1 MKDNPNMKPQEAINH
16 AAFAKNSDTN
26 QTGFSPIQLMTGQNP
41 KFPGLSEANPAS
53 SNLESSSK
61 YMKTLKAIDAA
72 RVKMR
77 EIDCDAKLKKVRSER
92 INPNVEKLYSLG
104 DPVFF
109 FDDKKKEWK
118 KATALIRLGKTL
130 YLRFGNFLRR
140 VAIDKVRPDPN
151 GEFCK
156 EDGYAEHGNDID
168 ETRFREEET
177 PVVEMAGDLG
187 LADQN
192 KDIQKRIE
200 YLEEEVVTLREFKE
214 KSQNNT
220 ENKDQTEE
228 REKVVLKRKDK
239 RKTQKAKKEAEQVK
253 VPKTGQNIL
262 FKEKESEG
270 WKTGRVVGSWKKSSK
285 YKYWKHILVDKDLI
299 LQKDFENGI
308 HDWKLE
314 PEHEA
319 IDNLEKD
326 EDILD
331 NFFLEEDPQGAFPV
345 QMVSKKDYAMPDVQ
359 AAIAAEISK
368 YKSFQAFKE
377 VEDQGQKSIPTR
389 WVVTEQST
397 SGKKEPYKARL
408 CIRGDLERGKEN
420 IRSDSPTASKEAIK
434 LALII
439 AANEGFS
446 VKSGDIKSAYLQGE
460 LMEREVFVKPP
471 KEANVTG
478 KLWLLLQGAYGIVDG
493 GRLFYLKLSEKLL
506 ELGMHRV
513 HSDGALFTYVK
524 DGKIH
529 GL

>member
-1 MKDNPNMKPQEAINH
+1 
-16 AAFAKNSDTN
+16 
-26 QTGFSPIQLMTGQNP
+26 
-41 KFPGLSEANPAS
+41 
-53 SNLESSSK
+53 
-61 YMKTLKAIDAA
+61 
-72 RVKMR
+72 MR
-77 EIDCDAKLKKVRSER
+77 KGCS
-92 INPNVEKLYSLG
+92 
-104 DPVFF
+104 
-109 FDDKKKEWK
+109 KKER
-118 KATALIRLGKTL
+118 A
-130 YLRFGNFLRR
+130 
-140 VAIDKVRPDPN
+140 
-151 GEFCK
+151 
-156 EDGYAEHGNDID
+156 
-168 ETRFREEET
+168 
-177 PVVEMAGDLG
+177 
-187 LADQN
+187 
-192 KDIQKRIE
+192 
-200 YLEEEVVTLREFKE
+200 
-214 KSQNNT
+214 
-220 ENKDQTEE
+220 
-228 REKVVLKRKDK
+228 
-239 RKTQKAKKEAEQVK
+239 QKAKKEAEQVK
-253 VPKTGQNIL
+253 VSKTGQNIL

-270 WKTGRVVGSWKKSSK
+270 WKTGRVVGSWKKNSK

-319 IDNLEKD
+319 IDNLEKG

-331 NFFLEEDPQGAFPV
+331 NFFLEEDRQGAFPV
-345 QMVSKKDYAMPDVQ
+345 QMVSKKDYAMPEVQ

-389 WVVTEQST
+389 WVVTEQSA
-397 SGKKEPYKARL
+397 SGKNEPYKARL

-493 GRLFYLKLSEKLL
+493 RRLFYLKLSEKLL